1 MYNKTEK
8 YESDCRVIEL
18 MEGSFNWDYGY
29 KHFFSDL
36 FGITYAEDKNNR
48 PKIGDA
54 DNVIYIGPELL
65 IGTGDN
71 RFCYAFPGNPDLCIK
86 IDKGRDCGLHN
97 SRKKRIKRTLM
108 PWLADFS
115 SNREETRFYLNKAPK
130 FEANLL
136 LHLPHCYG
144 IIQTN
149 LGQGMVFERI
159 KNYDGGYSQQI
170 DIFLKDNKRD
180 VDRLILLI
188 DDLIAHLKETGYSIF
203 AWNPENLLV
212 KLDHVKGDRIVVID
226 WKSLNRPNNDCP
238 LSSFV
243 PFLRTQKMID
253 AANSFKQ
260 KILDSINY

>member
-1 MYNKTEK
+1 MTDKEK
-8 YESDCRVIEL
+8 YESDCVVNEL
-18 MEGSFNWDYGY
+18 KEGSFNWGYSY

-36 FGITYAEDKNNR
+36 FGITYAEYKSNRSEIRDSDK
-48 PKIGDA
+48 
-54 DNVIYIGPELL
+54 VIYIGPELL
-65 IGTGDN
+65 VGAGDN
-71 RFCYAFPGNPDLCIK
+71 RFCYAFPGNPNLCIK
-86 IDKGRDCGLHN
+86 IDKGQDRGLHN
-97 SRKKRIKRTLM
+97 SRKKRLKRTLM

-115 SNREETRFYLNKAPK
+115 SNREEARFYLNKAPK

-144 IIQTN
+144 TIHTN

-188 DDLIAHLKETGYSIF
+188 DDLIAHLKEAGYSIF

-238 LSSFV
+238 FSSFV
-243 PFLRTQKMID
+243 PYLRTQKMIEE
-253 AANSFKQ
+253 ANGLKQ
-260 KILDSINY
+260 KILDSMNY